1 MPKLKNSNTTF
12 WVGKNWSKMP
22 KWSWSLR
29 QTVSPERSIFDRTKI
44 GEKCQ
49 NSKNSNAAFWWFFKH
64 CDLFIFSVVCLHLS
78 EIIFFDNFK
87 TFVTVCSPSH
97 GSQILQ
103 WILDFN
109 CTFNAWLLLLSS
121 ALKRVEKTSFQSF
134 EWCNRGL
141 SRGLRFFS
149 DSSFFLQKRFS

>member
-1 MPKLKNSNTTF
+1 MFVYIWQWIS
-12 WVGKNWSKMP
+12 
-22 KWSWSLR
+22 
-29 QTVSPERSIFDRTKI
+29 
-44 GEKCQ
+44 
-49 NSKNSNAAFWWFFKH
+49 A
-64 CDLFIFSVVCLHLS
+64 VCLQLKFS
-78 EIIFFDNFK
+78 CLFTIVKQLFVYFISCLFTIKIAKKNLPIFWTKYRLMSQCD
-87 TFVTVCSPSH
+87 SPSH

-121 ALKRVEKTSFQSF
+121 ALKRAEKTSFQSF

-149 DSSFFLQKRFS
+149 DSSFFPTKKFKRGHGVWKSQKSLIQHCERSELRLHFEWTKVN